1 METLYKFQNSSSKLV
16 EKIVDDDFSVIAHVI
31 LAKGDV
37 VPEHNSN
44 SNTYFVIVQGTM
56 TLRLGEEKT
65 KLYEKGSIINI
76 PYNVKMNIINDSK
89 DILEFFIFKAPN
101 PKNYKA

>member
-56 TLRLGEEKT
+56 TLRLGEDKA
-65 KLYEKGSIINI
+65 KLHERGSIVNI
-76 PYNVKMNIINDSK
+76 PYNIKMNICNDSN
-89 DILEFFIFKAPN
+89 DVLEFFIFKSPN
-101 PKNYKA
+101 PNKYNA